1 MKKTITNTTRKTS
14 KNVRYMSL
22 IFLGVFLIFF
32 FYFAM
37 SAYGAYQTPDTQK
50 ITTTVLR
57 YQHLGRFDYVAALKN
72 NTVYDNKTTLRPGE
86 GVFFKQ
92 LIKNITASF
101 SYTFQIDTDAS
112 IAGNYSVDAVIQT
125 NLWSKTYPLIPRS
138 SFQDHGKNAY
148 VTVSFP
154 LEYAFY
160 DSILTKINDETG
172 VLAQNPLLLIRSSVS
187 ILATTANGTVSSYFS
202 PSINAT
208 LNQKTLEISED
219 LSINQ
224 PGSLTKTLTIREPD
238 LSTQR
243 LLWTVLSLV
252 SLVGIGI
259 VGFLLLRSTPAI
271 NNHDK
276 ELRKMKK
283 KYGEWI
289 VETSTYPEN
298 ILYKK
303 IMIPSLEDLSKV
315 SEELGK
321 PILLYAAADASN
333 HRFYI
338 LDQTTMYEYIL
349 LPKEQTHNKNTT
361 TPSETVEKNIP
372 PSSQ

>member
-1 MKKTITNTTRKTS
+1 MKKTIASTQRKTS
-14 KNVRYMSL
+14 KKIRYTYL
-22 IFLGVFLIFF
+22 ILLGVLLIFF
-32 FYFAM
+32 FYFTL
-37 SAYGAYQTPDTQK
+37 SAYGAYQTPSSQK

-57 YQHLGRFDYVAALKN
+57 YQHLGRYDYIAALKN
-72 NTVYDNKTTLRPGE
+72 NTVYDNKTSLRPGE

-101 SYTFQIDTDAS
+101 TYSFQIDTNAS

-125 NLWSKTYPLIPRS
+125 NLWSKIYPLVPRS
-138 SFQDHGKNAY
+138 SFKDQGKNAY

-154 LEYAFY
+154 LDYAFY
-160 DSILTKINDETG
+160 DSILTTINDETG

-187 ILATTANGTVSSYFS
+187 ILATTADGTVSSYFS

-224 PGSLTKTLTIREPD
+224 PGSLTKTSTITNPELP
-238 LSTQR
+238 TQR
-243 LLWTVLSLV
+243 LLWTILSFI
-252 SLVGIGI
+252 SAVGISI
-259 VGFLLLRSTPAI
+259 VGFLLLRSVPPI
-271 NNHDK
+271 NDQDK

-283 KYGEWI
+283 KYGEWL
-289 VETSTYPEN
+289 VETSTYPES

-303 IMIPSLEDLSKV
+303 ITIPSLEDLSKV

-321 PILLYAAADASN
+321 PILLYAAPDASN

-338 LDQTTMYEYIL
+338 LDQTTMYEYL
-349 LPKEQTHNKNTT
+349 LRPTEKKLTQHT
-361 TPSETVEKNIP
+361 TPPPQREEKNIP
-372 PSSQ
+372 PSE

>member
-1 MKKTITNTTRKTS
+1 MKKTISSTERKTS
-14 KNVRYMSL
+14 KKIRYTSL
-22 IFLGVFLIFF
+22 ILLGVLLIFF
-32 FYFAM
+32 FYFTL
-37 SAYGAYQTPDTQK
+37 SAYGVYQTPSSQK
-50 ITTTVLR
+50 ITTTILR
-57 YQHLGRFDYVAALKN
+57 YQHLGRYDYIAALKN

-92 LIKNITASF
+92 LIRNITATF
-101 SYTFQIDTDAS
+101 SYSFQIDTNAS
-112 IAGNYSVDAVIQT
+112 ISGNYSVDAVIQT
-125 NLWSKTYPLIPRS
+125 NLWSKTYPLIPRT
-138 SFQDHGKNAY
+138 SFKDEGKNAY

-154 LEYAFY
+154 LDYAFY

-187 ILATTANGTVSSYFS
+187 ILATTANNTVSSYFS

-224 PGSLTKTLTIREPD
+224 PGSLTKTSTIIDPD
-238 LSTQR
+238 LSSQR
-243 LLWTVLSLV
+243 LFWTILSFISV
-252 SLVGIGI
+252 VGISI
-259 VGFLLLRSTPAI
+259 LGFLLIRSSPQI
-271 NNHDK
+271 NHHDK

-321 PILLYAAADASN
+321 PILLYAAPDTSN

-338 LDQTTMYEYIL
+338 LDQTTMYEYLL
-349 LPKEQTHNKNTT
+349 LPKEKKVTQHMTSPPQREEKHTS
-361 TPSETVEKNIP
+361 PSE
-372 PSSQ
+372 

>member
-1 MKKTITNTTRKTS
+1 MKKPTTSTQRKIN
-14 KNVRYMSL
+14 KKARYTY
-22 IFLGVFLIFF
+22 IIILGILLIFF
-32 FYFAM
+32 FYFTL
-37 SAYGAYQTPDTQK
+37 SAYAAYQTPPSQK

-57 YQHLGRFDYVAALKN
+57 YQHLGRYDYIAALKN

-92 LIKNITASF
+92 LIKNVTASF
-101 SYTFQIDTDAS
+101 SYSFQIDTNAF
-112 IAGNYSVDAVIQT
+112 IAGNYSVDAIIQT
-125 NLWSKTYPLIPRS
+125 NLWSKIYPLIPRT
-138 SFQDHGKNAY
+138 SFKDQGKNAY

-154 LEYAFY
+154 LDYAFY

-172 VLAQNPLLLIRSSVS
+172 VQAQNPLLLIRSSVS
-187 ILATTANGTVSSYFS
+187 ILATTANDTVSSYFS
-202 PSINAT
+202 QSINAT

-224 PGSLTKTLTIREPD
+224 PGSLTKTSTIIAPD

-243 LLWTVLSLV
+243 LFLTILSIL
-252 SLVGIGI
+252 SGAGIAI
-259 VGFLLLRSTPAI
+259 VGLLLLRSIPPE
-271 NNHDK
+271 NHHDK
-276 ELRKMKK
+276 EIRKMKK

-303 IMIPSLEDLSKV
+303 IMILSLEDLSKV

-321 PILLYAAADASN
+321 PILLYTAPDPSN

-338 LDQTTMYEYIL
+338 LDQTTMYEYVL
-349 LPKEQTHNKNTT
+349 LPKEKTLISNTTPPHQTEEKNT
-361 TPSETVEKNIP
+361 PLS
-372 PSSQ
+372 